1 MPMAA
6 SVLLA
11 APAPLLAASHP
22 RPTGEPAASR
32 TVPASARFSSPGLLC
47 SPRFLRRPG
56 NNPLDPA
63 ETPHAIHA
71 NSATADVGSRPAH
84 LYLHTPAPVGRVQ
97 ARASNSVRFSLHAAE
112 CLQASFHADL
122 PAPSKKPTTIAVPR
136 HAAAPRKSGGGGKKQ
151 LNLFQRAA
159 ATAIDAF
166 EEGFVA
172 NVIERPHGQ
181 PSTAD
186 PAVQIAGNFAPIGE
200 RPPVRGLPVSGRIP
214 PSISGIYARN
224 GANPCFDPVAGHHLF
239 DGSASKLQPATLE
252 LCSVAPLGPQPRQ
265 QSRPHRSPPPSPPA
279 VQQAAA

>member
-1 MPMAA
+1 MAA

-32 TVPASARFSSPGLLC
+32 TVPASARFSSP
-47 SPRFLRRPG
+47 
-56 NNPLDPA
+56 
-63 ETPHAIHA
+63 
-71 NSATADVGSRPAH
+71 ATADVGSRPAH

-224 GANPCFDPVAGHHLF
+224 GVNPCFDPVAGHHLF

-265 QSRPHRSPPPSPPA
+265 RSRPHRSPPPSPPA

>member
-1 MPMAA
+1 MPQSA
-6 SVLLA
+6 SRRRSTPTCRRRPRSPPPLPSLGTLRRRASLA
-11 APAPLLAASHP
+11 AAA
-22 RPTGEPAASR
+22 R
-32 TVPASARFSSPGLLC
+32 SSSTC
-47 SPRFLRRPG
+47 S
-56 NNPLDPA
+56 
-63 ETPHAIHA
+63 
-71 NSATADVGSRPAH
+71 S
-84 LYLHTPAPVGRVQ
+84 
-97 ARASNSVRFSLHAAE
+97 
-112 CLQASFHADL
+112 
-122 PAPSKKPTTIAVPR
+122 
-136 HAAAPRKSGGGGKKQ
+136 
-151 LNLFQRAA
+151 AA

-265 QSRPHRSPPPSPPA
+265 RSRPHRSPPPSLPQSSK
-279 VQQAAA
+279 QQHDPLPGVSNYLGHRHRPQR